1 MCAKRIQLKTN
12 LIIKDFLKS
21 QRQLVALSLQFFNVK
36 HFLKNIKNKLT

>member
-21 QRQLVALSLQFFNVK
+21 QLVALSLQFFNVK

>member
-12 LIIKDFLKS
+12 LIIKDFLK
-21 QRQLVALSLQFFNVK
+21 RQLVALSLQFFNIK